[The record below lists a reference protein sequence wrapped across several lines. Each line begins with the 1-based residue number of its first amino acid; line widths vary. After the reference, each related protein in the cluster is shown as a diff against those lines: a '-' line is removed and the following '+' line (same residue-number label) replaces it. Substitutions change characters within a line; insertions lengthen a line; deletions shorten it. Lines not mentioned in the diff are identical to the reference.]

1 MKVTTPTDLSAQVPK
16 PGTTPGEKSQHTAAA
31 TAQQTASSSGVSVSV
46 SQQVRTLTAPESG
59 AQSDVD
65 LQKVAN
71 VTAAIQ
77 NGTYKIDPHAI
88 ADNLLASTS
97 EFIQPVSH

>member
-59 AQSDVD
+59 AQSEV
-65 LQKVAN
+65 K
-71 VTAAIQ
+71 AAIQ